1 MLAYIVVIVAM
12 TAAAILSAYSAH
24 MLITGALLFMFSD
37 GCVAV
42 RRFKKDFAFSD
53 EVTWFTYYCGQL
65 LLFLAAIG
73 PVF

>member
-42 RRFKKDFAFSD
+42 RRFKKDFDFSN
-53 EVTWFTYYCGQL
+53 EVT
-65 LLFLAAIG
+65 
-73 PVF
+73 